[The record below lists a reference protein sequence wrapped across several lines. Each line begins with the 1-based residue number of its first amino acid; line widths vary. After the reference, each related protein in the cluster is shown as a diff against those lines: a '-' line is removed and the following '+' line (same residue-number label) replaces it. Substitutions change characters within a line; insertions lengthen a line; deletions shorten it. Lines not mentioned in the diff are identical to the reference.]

1 MSSTSIVPAAIDSL
15 LEQINGALNG
25 DLAGVTAFEVWPG
38 PDATPS
44 MVVLGEVTWDEYAIK
59 TIKAGRQHRDED
71 FAVEFEVFVF
81 DEDCTPTNPKPAR
94 DKGFAI
100 LAAVEDLLADDPQAA
115 LAADV
120 VRWVEIRPRTSGLR
134 LFESAYAHRIAGAF
148 IGHAR
153 LT

>member
-1 MSSTSIVPAAIDSL
+1 MSSTSIVPQAIDSL
-15 LEQINGALNG
+15 LDIVNEAMTGELG
-25 DLAGVTAFEVWPG
+25 DVTAFEVWPG
-38 PDATPS
+38 TDAEPK
-44 MVVLGEVTWDEYAIK
+44 MLVLGEVTWDEYAIK

-81 DEDCTPTNPKPAR
+81 DEDCTPQNPKPAR

-100 LAAVEDLLADDPQAA
+100 LAAVEDALADDPHAA

-134 LFESAYAHRIAGAF
+134 LFEGAYAHRIAGAF